1 MSGKKLVEIID
12 KQKHKKDDE
21 TWTVHPTPGICVKFK
36 KNSESNFKHPLI
48 TNEDIRDPTPSN
60 KFFINLAHCIEIP
73 SPPKELW
80 KDEEIIAKMME
91 NDKNSFKIP
100 MCVGEVENVE
110 DHNGNI
116 STKDS
121 ESNFKRPLITNEDI
135 GVPTSSNKFFI
146 NLAHC
151 IEIPSPPKDLWK
163 DEEIIAKMMENDKN
177 SFKIPMCVG
186 EVENV
191 EDHNGNISTK
201 VDVIVNSKYFEKCI
215 ENSEFFRQIT
225 LAAIC
230 EKLKQNYSININLS
244 NQIIL
249 RNKKYI
255 GELNIRQIQKRP
267 LNSILDDNNSKTKN
281 KILIKEENLI
291 NNELID
297 IDDIEETRPKKP
309 RNFKVQI
316 LNGEFMDIK
325 IKVKDS
331 DGQLVREKER
341 ITLKMNDDRVV
352 AHLALLDSS
361 SVIAD
366 FFLPFLIEIDETTNC
381 EFDLNSSTIFIK
393 CKINFDCDK
402 EV

>member
-12 KQKHKKDDE
+12 KQKHKKEDE

-36 KNSESNFKHPLI
+36 KDSEPNLKRSLI
-48 TNEDIRDPTPSN
+48 TNED
-60 KFFINLAHCIEIP
+60 
-73 SPPKELW
+73 
-80 KDEEIIAKMME
+80 M
-91 NDKNSFKIP
+91 
-100 MCVGEVENVE
+100 
-110 DHNGNI
+110 GN
-116 STKDS
+116 
-121 ESNFKRPLITNEDI
+121 
-135 GVPTSSNKFFI
+135 PTSSNKFFI

-151 IEIPSPPKDLWK
+151 IEIPSPRKELWK
-163 DEEIIAKMMENDKN
+163 DEEIIAKMMENNKN

-201 VDVIVNSKYFEKCI
+201 VDVIVNSEFFEKCI
-215 ENSEFFRQIT
+215 DNSEFFRQIT

-281 KILIKEENLI
+281 KILIKEENLT

-325 IKVKDS
+325 IKVKDN
-331 DGQLVREKER
+331 DRQLVREKER

-352 AHLALLDSS
+352 ALLDSS

-381 EFDLNSSTIFIK
+381 EFDSNSSTIFIK
-393 CKINFDCDK
+393 CKINFDCEK
-402 EV
+402 EM